1 MNIVLL
7 PSSRMPSEH
16 PFTLSKTQKA
26 IVMQSLEL
34 AIEQTGKESFAFS
47 LISSEFL
54 YGKLKLAA

>member
-16 PFTLSKTQKA
+16 PFILSKTQKA

-34 AIEQTGKESFAFS
+34 AIENVGKESFAFS

-54 YGKLKLAA
+54 NGKLKLAA